1 MYQPS
6 DSSNVGE
13 ETTGPVTLSVH
24 SQRRQHRITRPVC
37 VVETPRTYQRV
48 PFILSHTRQHYH
60 HVTPHAV
67 ITPRLYCVSS
77 RQSSPFSGRSRRYKT
92 RTNNYSSVFLLG
104 VQLNKASELFIRR
117 AFKVKKR
124 IRTCIVGV
132 NEQNKTVSPRSFSG
146 LLI

>member
-1 MYQPS
+1 M
-6 DSSNVGE
+6 
-13 ETTGPVTLSVH
+13 TLSVH

-37 VVETPRTYQRV
+37 VVETPRTYQRI
-48 PFILSHTRQHYH
+48 PFILSHTRQHY

-77 RQSSPFSGRSRRYKT
+77 RQSSPSFISGRSRRYKT
-92 RTNNYSSVFLLG
+92 RTNNHFSVFLLG
-104 VQLNKASELFIRR
+104 MQLNKASKLFIRR

-124 IRTCIVGV
+124 IRTRIVLGI

-146 LLI
+146 LLIYS